1 MATQRELFEDFFR
14 EETST
19 RACELVGPNALAY
32 ESLVEC
38 LTEDRAWRF
47 AVAKEW
53 RRRLRPSA
61 NEPHYQQP
69 QGAKP

>member
-1 MATQRELFEDFFR
+1 MATQRELFEDFFY
-14 EETST
+14 EESRI
-19 RACELVGPNALAY
+19 RACEIAGPNSREY
-32 ESLVEC
+32 EHLMEYFA
-38 LTEDRAWRF
+38 EDRAWRF

>member
-1 MATQRELFEDFFR
+1 MPTQRELFEDFFQ

-19 RACELVGPNALAY
+19 KACELVGPNAFEY
-32 ESLVEC
+32 DSLVEY